1 MIHAGIT
8 LVFCITLLVSGFSGY
23 LVCIPIFFYIGR
35 EYTQAEY
42 RYIEAHGG
50 KRSECPWWCGLAKE
64 SWTVKGVM
72 DWFLPTVVAIATV
85 LVFNFIKG

>member
-8 LVFCITLLVSGFSGY
+8 LVFCIALLVSGFSNY

-42 RYIEAHGG
+42 RYIEAHGK

-72 DWFLPTVVAIATV
+72 DWFLPAIVAIATV
-85 LVFNFIKG
+85 VVFNFVKD

>member
-1 MIHAGIT
+1 MVHAGIT
-8 LVFCITLLVSGFSGY
+8 LIFCIALLVSGFSSY

-42 RYIEAHGG
+42 RYIEAHGK

-64 SWTVKGVM
+64 SWTAKGVM
-72 DWFLPTVVAIATV
+72 DWFLPAVVAIATA
-85 LVFNFIKG
+85 LVFNFVKG